1 MVVPHP
7 TLANSSTLAMVAV
20 GKRARQ
26 GEETQMGTN
35 PMKKGSFHP
44 FHPQEAMKLS
54 VGRVQIGNFAPNA
67 EVAKVSGARLGAA
80 VHTQQLNMLLA
91 KLPLSMW
98 SSLMTMVQ

>member
-44 FHPQEAMKLS
+44 FHPQEVMKLS
-54 VGRVQIGNFAPNA
+54 AGRVQIGNFAPNA
-67 EVAKVSGARLGAA
+67 VMAKVSGARLD
-80 VHTQQLNMLLA
+80 VPVLTQHLNMLLA
-91 KLPLSMW
+91 KLPLSML
-98 SSLMTMVQ
+98 SNLMTMEL

>member
-7 TLANSSTLAMVAV
+7 TLANSNTLAMVAV

-44 FHPQEAMKLS
+44 FHLQEAMKLS
-54 VGRVQIGNFAPNA
+54 AGRVQIGNFAPNA
-67 EVAKVSGARLGAA
+67 EVAKVSGTRLEAA
-80 VHTQQLNMLLA
+80 VHTQHLNTLLA
-91 KLPLSMW
+91 KLLLSML
-98 SSLMTMVQ
+98 SNSMTMVQ